1 METKEFLITDD
12 ILASKGQRFLNCII
26 DLFIVYV
33 LTIGIGAG
41 VNILGQLTGNFKLS
55 EWIVSLTL
63 IENLIF
69 SLVVLF
75 FYYAIMEMYL
85 SRTIGKYFT
94 KTLVVKHNGTKPEV
108 KSIIVRTLVRV
119 IAFEAFS
126 FLNDNARGWHDTLS
140 VTYVV
145 KKHEFVAKMKM

>member
-1 METKEFLITDD
+1 METKEFMITDD
-12 ILASKGQRFLNCII
+12 MLASKGQRFLNLII
-26 DLFIVYV
+26 DLFVGYV

-41 VNILGQLTGNFKLS
+41 VYILGQLTGNFKLS

-63 IENLIF
+63 IENLVFGLI
-69 SLVVLF
+69 VLF

-94 KTLVVKHNGTKPEV
+94 KTLVVKHNGIKPNM
-108 KSIIVRTLVRV
+108 KSIIIRTLVRM
-119 IAFEAFS
+119 IAFEAFT

-145 KKHEFVAKMKM
+145 KKHEFIAKMKV

>member
-1 METKEFLITDD
+1 METKEFTITNDL
-12 ILASKGQRFLNCII
+12 LASKWQRFLNFII
-26 DLFIVYV
+26 DLFVIYLV
-33 LTIGIGAG
+33 TIGIGATI
-41 VNILGQLTGNFKLS
+41 NIMGQLMGNYKVS
-55 EWIVSLTL
+55 DWIISLTL
-63 IENLIF
+63 LENIFFGLI
-69 SLVVLF
+69 VLF

-119 IAFEAFS
+119 IAFEGFS

>member
-1 METKEFLITDD
+1 METKEFAITDD
-12 ILASKGQRFLNCII
+12 LLASKGQRFINFIV
-26 DLFIVYV
+26 DLFVVY
-33 LTIGIGAG
+33 LITIGIGAAI
-41 VNILGQLTGNFKLS
+41 NIIGQLMDNYKLS
-55 EWIVSLTL
+55 DWITSLTL
-63 IENLIF
+63 IENLFFGLI
-69 SLVVLF
+69 VLF

-119 IAFEAFS
+119 IAFEGFS

-145 KKHEFVAKMKM
+145 KKHDFVAKMKM